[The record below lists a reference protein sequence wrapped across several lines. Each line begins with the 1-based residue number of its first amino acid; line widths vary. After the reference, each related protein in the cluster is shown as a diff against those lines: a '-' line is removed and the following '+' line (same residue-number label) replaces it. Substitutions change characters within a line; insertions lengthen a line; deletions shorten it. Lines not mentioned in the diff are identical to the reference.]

1 MTNNQGKDTDMSKKQ
16 KRRAHKKPDHAL
28 KRIQATAKERIKT
41 ASIKGRG
48 VRLSKSEVRALF
60 PTYAGPR

>member
-1 MTNNQGKDTDMSKKQ
+1 MKG
-16 KRRAHKKPDHAL
+16 RRSTTKKPDEVL
-28 KRIQATAKERIKT
+28 KRIQANAKGRIKT

-48 VRLSKSEVRALF
+48 VRLSGPEVRALF